1 MKGLGEKIK
10 FLRKKLGMTIV
21 EVERKTGIDKAT
33 LSRMEQGKMEGTLQS
48 HMKIA
53 EALGIRLPELYD
65 NVLNE
70 LEQSKDKKAKEK
82 LETFSHSSGAV
93 AELLTAGVLQKK
105 MMPLLLKIKPA
116 GETEKEEYPALTE
129 RFIFVLEG
137 SIKLFMGQESKTLKK
152 GESLY
157 FSGSR
162 AHHLQNPFSS
172 EAQCLSVITPVSL

>member
-10 FLRKKLGMTIV
+10 FLRKKLGLTIV
-21 EVERKTGIDKAT
+21 DVERKTGIDKAT

-53 EALGIRLPELYD
+53 DVLGIRLPELYED
-65 NVLNE
+65 VLHD

-82 LETFSHSSGAV
+82 LETFSHSSGAI

-105 MMPLLLKIKPA
+105 MMPLLLKIKPS
-116 GETEKEEYPALTE
+116 GQTEKEEYPAPTE
-129 RFIFVLEG
+129 RFVFVLEG
-137 SIKLFMGQESKTLKK
+137 SIKLFLGEESKTLKK

-157 FSGSR
+157 FNGAR